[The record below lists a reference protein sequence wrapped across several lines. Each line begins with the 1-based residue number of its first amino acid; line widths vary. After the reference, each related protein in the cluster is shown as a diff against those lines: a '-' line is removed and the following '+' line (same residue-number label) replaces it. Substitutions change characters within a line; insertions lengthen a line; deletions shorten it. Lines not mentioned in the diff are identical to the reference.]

1 MLPMGN
7 FVKNTLFFIAAAFL
21 LSGCDNSPEAKEK
34 SQKRDAI
41 KVCWSD
47 HDKKSL
53 DDDAK
58 RFIAGVCEK
67 METDFKTKYGVSP

>member
-1 MLPMGN
+1 M
-7 FVKNTLFFIAAAFL
+7 KKTLIFIVAALL

-34 SQKRDAI
+34 AQKRGAI

-58 RFIAGVCEK
+58 RFTAGVCEK
-67 METDFKTKYGVSP
+67 MEADFKTKYGVSA

>member
-1 MLPMGN
+1 M
-7 FVKNTLFFIAAAFL
+7 KKTLIFIVATLL
-21 LSGCDNSPEAKEK
+21 LSGCDNSPETKEK
-34 SQKRDAI
+34 AQKRDAI

-67 METDFKTKYGVSP
+67 MEADFKTKYGVSP